1 VAQEGY
7 DRLMALTDSR
17 YRLSMI
23 VARRA
28 AQLKGGIPTTL
39 DSDEMPAA
47 RQNTVSVAM
56 REFELGREVRWGD
69 ELPTFDELK
78 RTVVEE
84 RGARNPA
91 SRSRASASRA
101 TTRTDPRGWRGLGP
115 VRGAGPPWPRA
126 RVAAGRPGP
135 SDAAMVY
142 HACICRVKSTASA

>member
-1 VAQEGY
+1 VPALVECRFETPDLRRSGAPKEDPVAQEGY

-39 DSDEMPAA
+39 GVDELPAA
-47 RQNTVSVAM
+47 RHNTVTVAM

-84 RGARNPA
+84 KRREEP
-91 SRSRASASRA
+91 SFTVSRAAFE
-101 TTRTDPRGWRGLGP
+101 D
-115 VRGAGPPWPRA
+115 
-126 RVAAGRPGP
+126 
-135 SDAAMVY
+135 DDDE
-142 HACICRVKSTASA
+142 

>member
-1 VAQEGY
+1 MAQEGY

-28 AQLKGGIPTTL
+28 AQLKSGIPTTL
-39 DSDEMPAA
+39 DLEEMPEAG
-47 RQNTVSVAM
+47 QNTVSVAM

-84 RGARNPA
+84 RRREEPSFTV
-91 SRSRASASRA
+91 SRISFE
-101 TTRTDPRGWRGLGP
+101 
-115 VRGAGPPWPRA
+115 
-126 RVAAGRPGP
+126 
-135 SDAAMVY
+135 SDDED
-142 HACICRVKSTASA
+142 

>member
-1 VAQEGY
+1 MAQEGY

-39 DSDEMPAA
+39 DDQDMPDAA
-47 RQNTVSVAM
+47 QNTVSVAM
-56 REFELGREVRWGD
+56 REFELGRDVRWGD

-84 RGARNPA
+84 RRREEPSFTV
-91 SRSRASASRA
+91 SRISFEG
-101 TTRTDPRGWRGLGP
+101 D
-115 VRGAGPPWPRA
+115 
-126 RVAAGRPGP
+126 
-135 SDAAMVY
+135 DED
-142 HACICRVKSTASA
+142 

>member
-1 VAQEGY
+1 MAQEGY

-28 AQLKGGIPTTL
+28 AQLKGGIPSTL
-39 DSDEMPAA
+39 DADELPAA
-47 RQNTVSVAM
+47 RQNTVSIAM

-84 RGARNPA
+84 RRREEPSFTV
-91 SRSRASASRA
+91 SRISFE
-101 TTRTDPRGWRGLGP
+101 
-115 VRGAGPPWPRA
+115 
-126 RVAAGRPGP
+126 
-135 SDAAMVY
+135 SDDED
-142 HACICRVKSTASA
+142 